1 MKKAV
6 KTLALLLAGALA
18 AGSVAGCG
26 NNGSEGNEGVNGTE
40 NASASN
46 SGSSSSEETP
56 LVVGYAPFSQ
66 KFSPFFSDT
75 QFDHDAAD
83 MTQVLL
89 LTTDRTGAPVYNSI
103 EGETIAYNGT
113 DYTYKGISDI
123 AVTQDET
130 ANTTTYNIK
139 IRDDVKFSDGTP
151 MTIDDVIFTIYAI
164 CDTDY
169 DGSYTLYSLP
179 IQGIEN
185 YRANSTV
192 AADITDEMVNAAL
205 DEMPEELATR
215 IADEIVKPLLESEAE
230 WAKSAWEDYAES
242 YEVASAEEFY
252 ALLYSKEESYSTEGK
267 DMDAIVADLEEQYGA
282 DYITLGENYGEDFAA
297 DAFELAKTYV
307 VEQKKAAGEGEEVPN
322 ISGIQKVN
330 DYEMNLVTDGFDA
343 TTIYQLGIEVAP
355 MHYYGDASLYDY
367 ENNSFG
373 FPRGDLSIVRDK
385 TTEPM
390 GAGPYKFIKYE
401 NKVIYYEAN
410 EDYYLGAPKTKY
422 LQLKETTEADKIPGV
437 EQGTIDLTDPSGS
450 KSAFEQISGIN
461 PEGELEG
468 SKITTNLVDNLGY
481 GYIGINAENVS
492 VGGDSASDA
501 SKNLRKAFATIFA
514 VYRDVSIDTYYGD
527 AASVIN
533 YPISNTSWA
542 APQKSDADYEV
553 AYSADAEGNAIYT
566 DGMSAEDK
574 YAAAAEAALGYFEA
588 AGYTVA
594 DGKVTAAPSGA
605 KMDYEIYIG
614 ADGKGDHPA
623 FAVLTDAKAALE
635 ELGITL
641 NINDPSDPNE
651 MWNALD
657 AGTAEMWCAAWQAT
671 ADPDMYQVY
680 HSTNIVGG
688 TGTGSNRYMITDSEL
703 DELIMEARASAD
715 QSYRKAL
722 YKECLD
728 IILDWGVEVP
738 IYQRQNC
745 IITSTERIN
754 METMTPDI
762 TSFYYWWYEIHN
774 IEMN

>member
-1 MKKAV
+1 MKKASQA
-6 KTLALLLAGALA
+6 LALLLAGAMIT
-18 AGSVAGCG
+18 GTVAGCG
-26 NNGSEGNEGVNGTE
+26 SGQGKGDVNNTE
-40 NASASN
+40 TP
-46 SGSSSSEETP
+46 SSSANSSTSTGETP
-56 LVVGYAPFSQ
+56 LVVGYSPFSE

-83 MTQVLL
+83 MTQIML

-123 AVTQDET
+123 KVTQDE
-130 ANTTTYNIK
+130 ASNETTYNIK
-139 IRDDVKFSDGTP
+139 IRDDVKFSDGEP
-151 MTIDDVIFTIYAI
+151 VNIDDVIFTMYAL

-169 DGSYTLYSLP
+169 DGSYSIYSVP
-179 IQGIEN
+179 IKGLEN
-185 YRANSTV
+185 YRANST
-192 AADITDEMVNAAL
+192 AASDITDKEVNEVL
-205 DEMPEELATR
+205 EKMPEALTALIQEN
-215 IADEIVKPLLESEAE
+215 IVDPLLESEAV
-230 WAKSAWEDYAES
+230 WAQDSWEDYAEA
-242 YEVASAEEFY
+242 YEVGSAEELF
-252 ALLYSKEESYSTEGK
+252 ALLYSKDEGYSADGK
-267 DMDAIVADLEEQYGA
+267 DMDTIVADLKAQYGS
-282 DYITLGENYGEDFAA
+282 DYVTLGENYGAEFTA
-297 DAFELAKTYV
+297 DAYEIAKTYLID
-307 VEQKKAAGEGEEVPN
+307 EKKAAGEGEEVPN
-322 ISGIQKVN
+322 ITGIERVN
-330 DYEMNLVTDGFDA
+330 DYEMNLITDGFDA
-343 TTIYQLGIEVAP
+343 TTIYQLGFEVTP
-355 MHYYGDASLYDY
+355 MHYYGDESLYDY

-373 FPRGDLSIVRDK
+373 FTRGDLSIIREK
-385 TTEPM
+385 TTKPM

-422 LQLKETTEADKIPGV
+422 LQLKETQEADKISGV

-450 KSAFEQISGIN
+450 KSAFEQISEFN
-461 PEGELEG
+461 PEGDLIG

-481 GYIGINAENVS
+481 GYIGINAKTVS
-492 VGGDSASDA
+492 VGGLSDSDA
-501 SKNLRKAFATIFA
+501 SKNLRKAFATIFS

-542 APQKSDADYEV
+542 APQKSDSDYQV
-553 AYSADAEGNAIYT
+553 AYSVDVDGNPIYT
-566 DGMSAEDK
+566 DGMSADDK
-574 YAAAAEAALGYFEA
+574 YAAAAEAALGYLEA
-588 AGYTVA
+588 AGYTVK

-605 KMDYEIYIG
+605 KLDYEIYIG

-623 FAVLTDAKAALE
+623 FAVLTDAKAALG

-641 NINDPSDPNE
+641 NINDPADPNE

-671 ADPDMYQVY
+671 PDPDMYQVY
-680 HSTNIVGG
+680 HSTNVTGG
-688 TGTGSNRYMITDSEL
+688 TGTNSNRYMITDKDL
-703 DELIMEARASAD
+703 DEQIMEARASAD

-745 IITSTERIN
+745 VIMSTERIN
-754 METMTPDI
+754 VETMTPDI
-762 TSFYYWWYEIHN
+762 SSFYYWWYEIQN
-774 IEMN
+774 VEMN

>member
-1 MKKAV
+1 MKKASQA
-6 KTLALLLAGALA
+6 LALLLAGAMIT
-18 AGSVAGCG
+18 GTVAGCG
-26 NNGSEGNEGVNGTE
+26 SGQGKGDVNNTE
-40 NASASN
+40 TP
-46 SGSSSSEETP
+46 SSSANSSTSTGETP
-56 LVVGYAPFSQ
+56 LVVGYSPFSE

-83 MTQVLL
+83 MTQIML

-123 AVTQDET
+123 KVTQDE
-130 ANTTTYNIK
+130 ASNETTYNIK
-139 IRDDVKFSDGTP
+139 IRDDVKFSDGEP
-151 MTIDDVIFTIYAI
+151 VNIDDVIFTMYAL

-169 DGSYTLYSLP
+169 DGSYSIYSVP
-179 IQGIEN
+179 IKGLEN
-185 YRANSTV
+185 YRANST
-192 AADITDEMVNAAL
+192 AASDITDKEVNEVL
-205 DEMPEELATR
+205 EKMPEALTSLIQEN
-215 IADEIVKPLLESEAE
+215 IVDPLLESEAV
-230 WAKSAWEDYAES
+230 WAQDSWEDYAEA
-242 YEVASAEEFY
+242 YEVGSAEELF
-252 ALLYSKEESYSTEGK
+252 ALLYSKDEGYSADGK
-267 DMDAIVADLEEQYGA
+267 DMDTIVADLKAQYGS
-282 DYITLGENYGEDFAA
+282 DYVTLGENYGAEFTA
-297 DAFELAKTYV
+297 DAYEIAKTYLID
-307 VEQKKAAGEGEEVPN
+307 EKKAAGEGEEVPN
-322 ISGIQKVN
+322 ITGIERVN
-330 DYEMNLVTDGFDA
+330 DYEMNLITDGFDA
-343 TTIYQLGIEVAP
+343 TTIYQLGFEVTP
-355 MHYYGDASLYDY
+355 MHYYGDESLYDY

-373 FPRGDLSIVRDK
+373 FTRGDLSIIREK
-385 TTEPM
+385 TTKPM

-422 LQLKETTEADKIPGV
+422 LQLKETQEADKISGV

-450 KSAFEQISGIN
+450 KSAFEQISEFN
-461 PEGELEG
+461 PEGDLIG

-481 GYIGINAENVS
+481 GYIGINAKTVS
-492 VGGDSASDA
+492 VGGVSDSDA
-501 SKNLRKAFATIFA
+501 SKNLRKAFATIFS

-542 APQKSDADYEV
+542 APQKSDSDYQV
-553 AYSADAEGNAIYT
+553 AYSVDVDGNPIYT
-566 DGMSAEDK
+566 DGMSADDK
-574 YAAAAEAALGYFEA
+574 YAAAAEAALGYLEA
-588 AGYTVA
+588 AGYTVK

-605 KMDYEIYIG
+605 KLDYEIYIG

-623 FAVLTDAKAALE
+623 FAVLTDAKAALG

-641 NINDPSDPNE
+641 NINDPADPNE

-671 ADPDMYQVY
+671 PDPDMYQVY
-680 HSTNIVGG
+680 HSTNVTGG
-688 TGTGSNRYMITDSEL
+688 TGTNSNRYMITDKDL
-703 DELIMEARASAD
+703 DEQIMEARASAD

-745 IITSTERIN
+745 VIMSTERIN
-754 METMTPDI
+754 VETMTPDI
-762 TSFYYWWYEIHN
+762 SSFYYWWYEIQN
-774 IEMN
+774 VEMN

>member
-1 MKKAV
+1 MKKASQA
-6 KTLALLLAGALA
+6 LALLLAGAMIT
-18 AGSVAGCG
+18 GTVAGCG
-26 NNGSEGNEGVNGTE
+26 SGQGKGDVNNTE
-40 NASASN
+40 TP
-46 SGSSSSEETP
+46 SSSANSSTSTGETP
-56 LVVGYAPFSQ
+56 LVVGYSPFSE

-83 MTQVLL
+83 MTQIML

-123 AVTQDET
+123 KVTQDE
-130 ANTTTYNIK
+130 ASNETTYNIK
-139 IRDDVKFSDGTP
+139 IRDDVKFSDGEP
-151 MTIDDVIFTIYAI
+151 VNIDDVIFTMYAL

-169 DGSYTLYSLP
+169 DGSYSIYSVP
-179 IQGIEN
+179 IKGLEN
-185 YRANSTV
+185 YRANST
-192 AADITDEMVNAAL
+192 AASDITDKEVNEVL
-205 DEMPEELATR
+205 EKMPEALTALIQEN
-215 IADEIVKPLLESEAE
+215 IVDPLLESEAV
-230 WAKSAWEDYAES
+230 WAQDSWEDYAEA
-242 YEVASAEEFY
+242 YEVGSAEELF
-252 ALLYSKEESYSTEGK
+252 ALLYSKDEGYSADGK
-267 DMDAIVADLEEQYGA
+267 DMDTIVADLKAQYGS
-282 DYITLGENYGEDFAA
+282 DYVTLGENYGAEFTA
-297 DAFELAKTYV
+297 DAYEIAKTYLID
-307 VEQKKAAGEGEEVPN
+307 EKKAAGEGEEVPN
-322 ISGIQKVN
+322 ITGIERVN
-330 DYEMNLVTDGFDA
+330 DYEMNLITDGFDA
-343 TTIYQLGIEVAP
+343 TTIYQLGFEVTP
-355 MHYYGDASLYDY
+355 MHYYGDESLYDY

-373 FPRGDLSIVRDK
+373 FTRGDLSIIREK
-385 TTEPM
+385 TTKPM

-422 LQLKETTEADKIPGV
+422 LQLKETQEADKISGV

-450 KSAFEQISGIN
+450 KSAFEQISEFN
-461 PEGELEG
+461 PEGDLIG

-481 GYIGINAENVS
+481 GYIGINAKTVS
-492 VGGDSASDA
+492 VGGVSDSDA
-501 SKNLRKAFATIFA
+501 SKNLRKAFATIFS

-542 APQKSDADYEV
+542 APQKSDSDYQV
-553 AYSADAEGNAIYT
+553 AYSVDVDGNPIYT
-566 DGMSAEDK
+566 DGMSADDK
-574 YAAAAEAALGYFEA
+574 YAAAAEAALGYLEA
-588 AGYTVA
+588 AGYTVK

-605 KMDYEIYIG
+605 KLDYEIYIG

-623 FAVLTDAKAALE
+623 FAVLTDAKAALG

-641 NINDPSDPNE
+641 NINDPADPNE

-671 ADPDMYQVY
+671 PDPDMYQVY
-680 HSTNIVGG
+680 HSTNVTGG
-688 TGTGSNRYMITDSEL
+688 TGTNSNRYMITDKDL
-703 DELIMEARASAD
+703 DEQIMEARASAD

-745 IITSTERIN
+745 VIMSTERIN
-754 METMTPDI
+754 VETMTPDI
-762 TSFYYWWYEIHN
+762 SSFYYWWYEIQN
-774 IEMN
+774 VEMN

>member
-1 MKKAV
+1 MKKASQA
-6 KTLALLLAGALA
+6 LALLLAGAMIT
-18 AGSVAGCG
+18 GTVAGCG
-26 NNGSEGNEGVNGTE
+26 SGQGKGDVNNTE
-40 NASASN
+40 TP
-46 SGSSSSEETP
+46 SSSANSSTSTGETP
-56 LVVGYAPFSQ
+56 LVVGYSPFSE

-83 MTQVLL
+83 MTQIML

-123 AVTQDET
+123 KVTQDE
-130 ANTTTYNIK
+130 ASNETTYNIK
-139 IRDDVKFSDGTP
+139 IRDDVKFSDGEP
-151 MTIDDVIFTIYAI
+151 VNIDDVIFTMYAL

-169 DGSYTLYSLP
+169 DGSYSIYSVP
-179 IQGIEN
+179 IKGLEN
-185 YRANSTV
+185 YRSNTTV
-192 AADITDEMVNAAL
+192 ASDITDKEVKEVL
-205 DEMPEELATR
+205 EKMPEELAAL
-215 IADEIVKPLLESEAE
+215 IQEIIVDPLLESEAV
-230 WAKSAWEDYAES
+230 WAEDSWEDYAEA
-242 YEVASAEEFY
+242 YKAGSAEELFV
-252 ALLYSKEESYSTEGK
+252 LLYSKDESYSADGK
-267 DMDAIVADLEEQYGA
+267 DMKTIVADIKAQYGS
-282 DYITLGENYGEDFAA
+282 DYMTLGEKYGDDFNA
-297 DAFELAKTYV
+297 DAYEIAKTYLID
-307 VEQKKAAGEGEEVPN
+307 EKKAAGEGEEVPN
-322 ISGIQKVN
+322 ITGIERVN
-330 DYEMNLVTDGFDA
+330 DYEMNLITDGFDA
-343 TTIYQLGIEVAP
+343 TTIYQLGFEVTP
-355 MHYYGDASLYDY
+355 MHYYGDESLYDY

-373 FPRGDLSIVRDK
+373 FTRGDLSIIREK
-385 TTEPM
+385 TTKPM

-422 LQLKETTEADKIPGV
+422 LQLKETQEADKISGV

-450 KSAFEQISGIN
+450 KSAFEQISEFN
-461 PEGELEG
+461 PEGDLIG

-481 GYIGINAENVS
+481 GYIGINAKTVS
-492 VGGDSASDA
+492 VGGESDTDA
-501 SKNLRKAFATIFA
+501 SKNLRKAFATIFS

-542 APQKSDADYEV
+542 APQKSDSDYQV
-553 AYSADAEGNAIYT
+553 AYSVDVDGNPIYT
-566 DGMSAEDK
+566 DGMSADDK
-574 YAAAAEAALGYFEA
+574 YAAAAEAALGYLEA
-588 AGYTVA
+588 AGYTVK

-605 KMDYEIYIG
+605 KLDYEIYIG

-623 FAVLTDAKAALE
+623 FAVLTDAKAALG

-641 NINDPSDPNE
+641 NINDPADPNE

-671 ADPDMYQVY
+671 PDPDMYQVY
-680 HSTNIVGG
+680 HSTNVTGG
-688 TGTGSNRYMITDSEL
+688 TGTGSNRYMITDKDL
-703 DELIMEARASAD
+703 DEQIMEARASAD

-745 IITSTERIN
+745 IIMSTERIN
-754 METMTPDI
+754 VETMTPDI
-762 TSFYYWWYEIHN
+762 SSFYYWWYEIHN
-774 IEMN
+774 VEMN